1 MADMRAVYK
10 KGMWSPSYSCLLAT
24 NSKVI
29 QIIQIGTQQQAH
41 LPQAHF
47 SQSQAYLLA
56 KHNLNNPSS
65 TLFSSRNLLYI
76 FI

>member
-24 NSKVI
+24 NSKVLTL
-29 QIIQIGTQQQAH
+29 IQIGTQQQVH

-47 SQSQAYLLA
+47 P
-56 KHNLNNPSS
+56 NLQLTS
-65 TLFSSRNLLYI
+65 
-76 FI
+76 